1 MEISYWQSRWRKQHI
16 GFHMEQGYEGLK
28 THFHKLNLPAKS
40 TVLVPLCGKS
50 VDMIWLDEQNM
61 NVIGV
66 EVSEEA
72 VLQFIDE
79 HNHTCSKKNFA
90 QFTIYSSGNFQ
101 LWCGDFFRLPAHKI
115 SGIDLIYDKAALV
128 ALPPKMRVRY
138 ADKILGLCSPD
149 TNILLHHFEY
159 SQNEMKG
166 PPFSVSKKEI
176 HNLFDHFFTIKT
188 LEQNDLDIS
197 KYPKFQKRGLKTTF
211 TERFLLLTP
220 KQPFNKD

>member
-1 MEISYWQSRWRKQHI
+1 MEISYWQSRWRKQHT
-16 GFHMEQGYEGLK
+16 GFHMEEGYEGLK
-28 THFHKLNLPAKS
+28 SHFHKLNLPAKS

-50 VDMIWLDEQNM
+50 VDMIWLAEQNM

-66 EVSEEA
+66 EVSEQA
-72 VLQFIDE
+72 VLQFLDE
-79 HNHTCSKKNFA
+79 HNLTCSKKNFA
-90 QFTIYSSGNFQ
+90 QFTIYSSGNLQ

-138 ADKILGLCSPD
+138 ADKIMELCSPD
-149 TNILLHHFEY
+149 TYILLHHFIY
-159 SQNEMKG
+159 PQDEMNG

-176 HNLFDHFFTIKT
+176 HKLFAHLFTFKT
-188 LEQNDLDIS
+188 LEQMDLDIS
-197 KYPKFQKRGLKTTF
+197 NYPKFQKRGLKTAF

-220 KQPFNKD
+220 K